1 MKGFVRSIAESFSI
15 DDEEYKVGLLRY
27 STSPRKEWDLRD
39 YRTKDEI
46 IRAVE
51 RIGYRNGETNTA
63 NAINYARQR
72 MFTRRYGD
80 RDFAR
85 NFIILLTGTDESTDR
100 YEAYDAAYKAE
111 EDGIRLFT
119 VGIDLKDTTE
129 IDEVSSHPLSTYRY
143 LVRRESDLL
152 GVPGLMGLSLG
163 GSMC

>member
-1 MKGFVRSIAESFSI
+1 
-15 DDEEYKVGLLRY
+15 
-27 STSPRKEWDLRD
+27 
-39 YRTKDEI
+39 
-46 IRAVE
+46 
-51 RIGYRNGETNTA
+51 
-63 NAINYARQR
+63 
-72 MFTRRYGD
+72 MFTRRNGD

-85 NFIILLTGTDESTDR
+85 NFIILLTGNDESTDR
-100 YEAYDAAYKAE
+100 YEAYDAAYRAE

-163 GSMC
+163 GSM